1 MFICWQ
7 WIEVGRTRFVKLLK
21 LKVKMGEIPV
31 QPKEN
36 DVSNG
41 YDSTNEEPHE
51 EEELE
56 TADEDTFEV
65 TMTTEEFNDLDN
77 YLDAMNSFI
86 DIIEQTNTQLLQIL
100 ESRRQRFK
108 QIQEKNE
115 AD

>member
-1 MFICWQ
+1 
-7 WIEVGRTRFVKLLK
+7 
-21 LKVKMGEIPV
+21 MGEIPV

-65 TMTTEEFNDLDN
+65 TMTTEGKK
-77 YLDAMNSFI
+77 
-86 DIIEQTNTQLLQIL
+86 II
-100 ESRRQRFK
+100 
-108 QIQEKNE
+108 
-115 AD
+115 